1 MNRKYGYLC
10 ERSLDDREDKKNMD
24 LIQTIDGR
32 RSIRAFKPD
41 PVPKELIEK
50 ILNLVIKAP
59 SAINLQPWEF
69 VVVMGEEKERLS
81 RKLIKSYREKQ
92 ISCSPGNVKP
102 LADTFSKRGLA
113 SVELMTPS
121 LAKMGNEFNRFIN
134 EGSCNFYGA
143 PTAIILTLDNAF
155 SKARL
160 VDIGIA
166 VGYFVLITQSLGL
179 GTCTIG
185 LINAY
190 EDEIKEVLN
199 IPENKDVVIGI
210 ALGYP
215 DLDSPAN
222 EFKTPRDNLDSFVR
236 WFD

>member
-1 MNRKYGYLC
+1 
-10 ERSLDDREDKKNMD
+10 MD
-24 LIQTIDGR
+24 LIEAIDSR
-32 RSIRAFKPD
+32 RSIRAFKPS
-41 PVPKELIEK
+41 PVSRELVEK
-50 ILNLVIKAP
+50 ILNLVVKAP

-69 VVVMGEEKERLS
+69 IVVMGEEKERLS

-121 LAKMGNEFNRFIN
+121 LAKLGHEFNQFIN

-143 PTAIILTLDNAF
+143 PTAVILCLDNAF

-160 VDIGIA
+160 VDVGIG
-166 VGYFVLITQSLGL
+166 VGYFVLVAQSFGL

-190 EDEIKEVLN
+190 EDEIKEVLS

-222 EFKTPRDNLDSFVR
+222 EFKTPRDNLESFVR

>member
-1 MNRKYGYLC
+1 
-10 ERSLDDREDKKNMD
+10 MD
-24 LIQTIDGR
+24 LEKAIDGR

-41 PVPKELIEK
+41 PISREIIEN

-69 VVVMGEEKERLS
+69 IVVMDVEKDRLS
-81 RKLIKSYREKQ
+81 RKLIKSYKEKQ

-121 LAKMGNEFNRFIN
+121 LAKMGQEFNRFIN

-143 PTAIILTLDNAF
+143 PVAIVLCLDNAF

-160 VDIGIA
+160 VDVGIA
-166 VGYFVLITQSLGL
+166 VGYFVLIAQSLGL

-190 EDEIKEVLN
+190 EEEIKEVLN

-215 DLDSPAN
+215 DLESPAN
-222 EFKTPRDNLDSFVR
+222 EFKTPRDTIDSFVK

>member
-1 MNRKYGYLC
+1 
-10 ERSLDDREDKKNMD
+10 MD
-24 LIQTIDGR
+24 LVKSIDDR
-32 RSIRAFKPD
+32 RSIRAFKSE
-41 PVPKELIEK
+41 PVARETIET
-50 ILNLVIKAP
+50 ILSHVIKAP

-69 VVVMGEEKERLS
+69 TVVMGEEKDRLS
-81 RKLIKSYREKQ
+81 RKLLKSYREKQ

-121 LAKMGNEFNRFIN
+121 LAKMGHDFNTFIN

-143 PTAIILTLDNAF
+143 PTAVILCLDNAF

-160 VDIGIA
+160 VDVGIA
-166 VGYFVLITQSLGL
+166 VGYFVLIAQSMGL

-190 EDEIKEVLN
+190 EEEIKEVLN

-215 DLDSPAN
+215 DLESPAN
-222 EFKTPRDNLDSFVR
+222 EFKTPRDNLDSFLR

>member
-1 MNRKYGYLC
+1 
-10 ERSLDDREDKKNMD
+10 MD
-24 LIQTIDGR
+24 LEKAIDGR

-41 PVPKELIEK
+41 PISMEIIEN

-69 VVVMGEEKERLS
+69 IVVMDEEKDRLS
-81 RKLIKSYREKQ
+81 RKLIKSYKEKQ

-121 LAKMGNEFNRFIN
+121 LAKMGQEFNRFIN

-143 PTAIILTLDNAF
+143 PVAIVLCLDNAF

-160 VDIGIA
+160 VDVGIS
-166 VGYFVLITQSLGL
+166 VGYFVLIAQSLGL

-190 EDEIKEVLN
+190 EEEIKEVLN

-215 DLDSPAN
+215 DLESPAN
-222 EFKTPRDNLDSFVR
+222 EFKTPRDTIDSFVK

>member
-1 MNRKYGYLC
+1 
-10 ERSLDDREDKKNMD
+10 MD
-24 LIQTIDGR
+24 LEKAIDGR

-41 PVPKELIEK
+41 PISREIIEN

-69 VVVMGEEKERLS
+69 IVVMDEEKDRLS
-81 RKLIKSYREKQ
+81 RKLIKSYKEKQ

-121 LAKMGNEFNRFIN
+121 LAKMGQEFNWFIN

-143 PTAIILTLDNAF
+143 PVAIVLCLDNAF

-160 VDIGIA
+160 VDVGIS
-166 VGYFVLITQSLGL
+166 VGYFVLIAQSLGL

-190 EDEIKEVLN
+190 EEEIKEVLN

-215 DLDSPAN
+215 DLESPAN
-222 EFKTPRDNLDSFVR
+222 EFKTPRDTIDSFVK

>member
-1 MNRKYGYLC
+1 
-10 ERSLDDREDKKNMD
+10 MD
-24 LIQTIDGR
+24 IEKAIDGR

-41 PVPKELIEK
+41 PISRDKIEN

-69 VVVMGEEKERLS
+69 IVVMGEEKERLS

-92 ISCSPGNVKP
+92 ISCSPGNIKP
-102 LADTFSKRGLA
+102 LSDTFSNRGLA

-121 LAKMGNEFNRFIN
+121 LAKMGQEFNRFIN

-143 PTAIILTLDNAF
+143 PAAIILCLDNAF

-160 VDIGIA
+160 VDVGIA
-166 VGYFVLITQSLGL
+166 VGYFVLIAQGLGL

-190 EDEIKEVLN
+190 EDEIKDVLN

-215 DLDSPAN
+215 DLESPAN
-222 EFKTPRDNLDSFVR
+222 EFKTPRDSLDSFAR